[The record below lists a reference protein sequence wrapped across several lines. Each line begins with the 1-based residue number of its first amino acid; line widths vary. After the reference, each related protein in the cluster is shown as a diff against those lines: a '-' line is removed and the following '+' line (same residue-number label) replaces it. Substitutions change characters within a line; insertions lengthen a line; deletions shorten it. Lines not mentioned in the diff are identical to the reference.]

1 MSLLFNPLKIRGIT
15 FNNRIFVSPMCQY
28 SSATK
33 DGSPTE
39 WHMVHLG
46 TRAIGGAGLVMAEA
60 TSVTPEGRISPYD
73 LGLWNSK
80 QASSF
85 EQIVEF
91 IKKYNSV
98 PAIQLAHAGRKAS
111 RDKPWLGSNRL
122 TIEKDGW
129 DIVGPSSIPYDE
141 TWDTPRELTKQ
152 EIKSLISAFSKS
164 AKYAVAIGFKCIE
177 LHFAHGYLA
186 NQFLSP
192 ISNKR
197 TDEYGGSLTNRS
209 RFAIEVVK
217 EVRNVM
223 PDSVPLFARISVTEH
238 VEGGWNIKDSIE
250 LSSMLKSEGVDLI
263 DCSSGGNSP
272 HQILE
277 TYPGYQVPFSS
288 QVRKGADI
296 LTGAVGMIDKA
307 KQAEQILKDNHSDV
321 VFIGRELLRNPYW
334 PLYAKS
340 QLNGGGAWPDQ
351 YLRALQ

>member
-1 MSLLFNPLKIRGIT
+1 MSLLFKPITIRSIT
-15 FNNRIFVSPMCQY
+15 VKNRIFVSPMCQY

-39 WHMVHLG
+39 WHIVHLG
-46 TRAIGGAGLVMAEA
+46 TRAIGGAGLVMVEA
-60 TSVTPEGRISPYD
+60 TAVTPEGRISPYD

-80 QASSF
+80 QANSF
-85 EQIVEF
+85 EPIVEF
-91 IKKYNSV
+91 IEKYNSI
-98 PAIQLAHAGRKAS
+98 PAIQLGHAGRKAS
-111 RDKPWLGSNRL
+111 RNKPWLGSNRL

-129 DIVGPSSIPYDE
+129 DIVGPSSIPYGE
-141 TWDTPRELTKQ
+141 TWDTPQELTKQ

-197 TDEYGGSLTNRS
+197 PDEYGGSLTNRS

-272 HQILE
+272 YQILE
-277 TYPGYQVPFSS
+277 TYPGYQVPLSS

>member
-1 MSLLFNPLKIRGIT
+1 MSLLFNPIKIRGIT

-39 WHMVHLG
+39 WHIVHLG

-60 TSVTPEGRISPYD
+60 TSVAPEGRISPYD
-73 LGLWNSK
+73 LGLWNST
-80 QASSF
+80 QANSF
-85 EQIVEF
+85 EPIVEF
-91 IKKYNSV
+91 IEKYNSV

>member
-1 MSLLFNPLKIRGIT
+1 MSLLFNPIKIRGIT

-39 WHMVHLG
+39 WHIVPLG

-60 TSVTPEGRISPYD
+60 TSVAPEGRISPYD
-73 LGLWNSK
+73 LGLWNST
-80 QASSF
+80 QANSF
-85 EQIVEF
+85 EPIVEF
-91 IKKYNSV
+91 IEKYNSV

>member
-1 MSLLFNPLKIRGIT
+1 MSLLFNPIKIRGIT

-39 WHMVHLG
+39 WHIVHLG

-60 TSVTPEGRISPYD
+60 TSVAPEGRISPYD
-73 LGLWNSK
+73 LGLWNST
-80 QASSF
+80 QANSF
-85 EQIVEF
+85 EPIVEF
-91 IKKYNSV
+91 IEKYNSV

-217 EVRNVM
+217 EVRNVI

>member
-1 MSLLFNPLKIRGIT
+1 MAH
-15 FNNRIFVSPMCQY
+15 C
-28 SSATK
+28 
-33 DGSPTE
+33 
-39 WHMVHLG
+39 

-60 TSVTPEGRISPYD
+60 TSVAPEGRISPYD
-73 LGLWNSK
+73 LGLWNST
-80 QASSF
+80 QANSF
-85 EQIVEF
+85 EPIVEF
-91 IKKYNSV
+91 IEKYNSV

>member
-1 MSLLFNPLKIRGIT
+1 MSLLFNPIKIRGIT

-39 WHMVHLG
+39 WHIVHLG

-60 TSVTPEGRISPYD
+60 TSVAPEGRISPYD
-73 LGLWNSK
+73 LGLWNST
-80 QASSF
+80 QANSF
-85 EQIVEF
+85 EPIVEF
-91 IKKYNSV
+91 IEKYNSV

-272 HQILE
+272 YQILE
-277 TYPGYQVPFSS
+277 TYPGYQVPLSS

>member
-39 WHMVHLG
+39 WHIVHLG

-60 TSVTPEGRISPYD
+60 TSVAPEGRISPYD
-73 LGLWNSK
+73 LGLWNST
-80 QASSF
+80 QANSF
-85 EQIVEF
+85 EPIVEF
-91 IKKYNSV
+91 IEKYNSV